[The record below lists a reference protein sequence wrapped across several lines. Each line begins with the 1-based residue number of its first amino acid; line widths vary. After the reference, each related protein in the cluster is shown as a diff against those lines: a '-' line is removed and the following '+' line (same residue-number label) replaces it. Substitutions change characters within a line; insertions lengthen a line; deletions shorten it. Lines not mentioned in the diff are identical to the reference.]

1 MSESTVKVAAIQA
14 APVFLDLEAS
24 VTKALALIDKAAA
37 DGAELL
43 VFPEAFLPG
52 RPGSTRCCRVRM
64 RPGTCGCWSNRWWC
78 RAR

>member
-1 MSESTVKVAAIQA
+1 MSESKVKVAAIQA

-43 VFPEAFLPG
+43 GFPRGLPSCLAGLG
-52 RPGSTRCCRVRM
+52 RRGAA
-64 RPGTCGCWSNRWWC
+64 G
-78 RAR
+78 